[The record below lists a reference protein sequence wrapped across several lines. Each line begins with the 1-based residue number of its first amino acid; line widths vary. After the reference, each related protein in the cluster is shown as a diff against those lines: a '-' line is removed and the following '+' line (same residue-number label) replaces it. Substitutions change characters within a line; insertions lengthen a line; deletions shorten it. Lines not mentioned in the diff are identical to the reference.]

1 MNTQKQTK
9 PAIVFDLGAV
19 LIDWDRRHLYKK
31 MFNGRA
37 AELNYFLD
45 NVCTLAWNAEMDAG
59 RPFTD
64 AVAAKI
70 AEFPQYEPYIAAYH
84 SRWEEMIVGP
94 INDTVKI
101 LSELI
106 AAGYPT
112 AALSN
117 WSAETYPKVRAEFEF
132 LDWFDEIV
140 ISGHIEVNK
149 PDPAIYQTLLER
161 IGRQPQDCIFIDDS
175 PANIQAARQLG
186 FRAIHFQSPAQLRQD
201 LAKMGVLN

>member
-1 MNTQKQTK
+1 MSK
-9 PAIVFDLGAV
+9 PTIVFDLGAV

-31 MFNGRA
+31 MFNGRT
-37 AELNYFLD
+37 AELDYFLD

-59 RPFTD
+59 RPFAD

-84 SRWEEMIVGP
+84 SRWDEMIVGT
-94 INDTVKI
+94 IDDTIQI
-101 LSELI
+101 LAELI
-106 AAGYPT
+106 EADYPT

-117 WSAETYPKVRAEFEF
+117 WSPETYPKVRAWFEF

-140 ISGHIEVNK
+140 ISGYVKVNK
-149 PDPAIYQTLLER
+149 PDPAIYHILLER
-161 IGRQPQDCIFIDDS
+161 IGRQPQDCVFIDDS

-186 FRAIHFQSPAQLRQD
+186 FQAIHFQSPAQLRQD